1 MKTLLLFFAGIMF
14 SIYTTAQVGIN
25 TTNPEEELHISGVNT
40 NILIEGL
47 SITNNINN
55 LGVGKT
61 TKVYVDTNGDLV
73 LGTATQKLEMLVDS
87 ENYLNDVENPT
98 NLINQTGN
106 AFGYDLAGVP
116 SDLTAAQF
124 TLTGDAIVE
133 INYSLSWSVY
143 DATSNPTKRLD
154 DTRARVIQTGVYFRL
169 VTDPSDP
176 LSGVAV
182 VNDLDGNPINGGPW
196 CIDVNASGTVCQ
208 ETGGLLA
215 INGQF
220 YNNADNTNGAYQNFQ
235 NTGSD
240 YVKLGPGTYIALFAG
255 QMAVGTT
262 NGAGAAKLFLGSG
275 EDDLQIIAH
284 YY

>member
-1 MKTLLLFFAGIMF
+1 MKTLLLFFAGIIF
-14 SIYTTAQVGIN
+14 SINTTAQVGIN
-25 TTNPEEELHISGVNT
+25 TTTPEEELHISGATANT
-40 NILIEGL
+40 LIEGL
-47 SITNNINN
+47 SQTNNVNN
-55 LGVGKT
+55 LGSGRT
-61 TKVYVDTNGDLV
+61 TKVYVDANGDLV

-98 NLINQTGN
+98 NLVNQTGN
-106 AFGYDLAGVP
+106 AFGYDPAGVP

-124 TLTGDAIVE
+124 TLIGDAIVE

-154 DTRARVIQTGVYFRL
+154 DARARVIQTGVYFRL
-169 VTDPSDP
+169 VTNPSNP

-196 CIDVNASGTVCQ
+196 CIDVNAAGTICQ

-220 YNNADNTNGAYQNFQ
+220 YNNTNNSNGAYQNFQ

-240 YVKLGPGTYIALFAG
+240 YVKLGPGTYIALFAA
-255 QMAVGTT
+255 QMAVGSTT
-262 NGAGAAKLFLGSG
+262 GAGAAKLYIGSG
-275 EDDLQIIAH
+275 NDDLQIIAH

>member
-1 MKTLLLFFAGIMF
+1 MKTLLLFFLAIMF
-14 SIYTTAQVGIN
+14 STHMNAQVGIN
-25 TTNPEEELHISGVNT
+25 TITPEEELHIYGTTANT
-40 NILIEGL
+40 LIEGL
-47 SITNNINN
+47 SQTNNVNN
-55 LGVGKT
+55 LGSGRT

-73 LGTATQKLEMLVDS
+73 LGAATQKLEMLVDS

-98 NLINQTGN
+98 SLINQTGT
-106 AFGYDLAGVP
+106 AFGYDPAGVP

-143 DATSNPTKRLD
+143 DATANDTKRLD
-154 DTRARVIQTGVYFRL
+154 DARARVIQTGVYFRL
-169 VTDPSDP
+169 VSDPLDP
-176 LSGVAV
+176 LSGTAV
-182 VNDLDGNPINGGPW
+182 INDLDGIPINGGPW

-208 ETGGLLA
+208 EVGGLLA

-220 YNNADNTNGAYQNFQ
+220 YNNIDNTNGSYQNFQ

-240 YVKLGPGTYIALFAG
+240 YVKLGSGTYIALFAA
-255 QMAVGTT
+255 QMAVGSTS
-262 NGAGAAKLFLGSG
+262 GAGAAKLYLGSG